1 MTPRAHQTLTNMS
14 KSFAALWRVITFP
27 FVLIFNILA
36 FPFRVIRR
44 ITQFLNTEPDERPLL
59 DTFSSLAA
67 EEQARES
74 FWGHLEALRAHLLRI
89 VIALAVGVGISFSFT
104 LPLMGYLARP
114 VGGLANLQ
122 AIQVTEEIGVFMR
135 VALTSGIAI
144 MLPYI
149 AFELWLFAAPGLRS
163 KERKFSLLGI
173 PFATILFLAGMAF
186 TYFVLLPAA
195 LPFLGSFTAISQFWT
210 ARDYFGFITGLMIWI
225 GLFFEFP
232 LVIYIL
238 TSVGFVKPNVLAQQW
253 RIAIVVIAIIA
264 AAVTPT
270 IDPVNMGLVMLPMTL
285 LYFVS
290 IGLSYIAYAGRKRRA
305 AEMEDSI

>member
-1 MTPRAHQTLTNMS
+1 MTTLL
-14 KSFAALWRVITFP
+14 KALWRVIIFP
-27 FVLIFNILA
+27 FVLIFNVIA
-36 FPFRVIRR
+36 SPFRVIRR
-44 ITQFLNTEPDERPLL
+44 ATQFLNTEPEDHPLM
-59 DTFSSLAA
+59 DTFSSLAT

-74 FWGHLEALRAHLLRI
+74 FWGHIEALRGHLLRI
-89 VIALAVGVGISFSFT
+89 VIALALGVGISFSFT
-104 LPLMGYLARP
+104 DPLMEYLARP
-114 VGGLANLQ
+114 VGGLEKLQ

-173 PFATILFLAGMAF
+173 PFATILFLGGMAF
-186 TYFVLLPAA
+186 TYYVLLPAA

-210 ARDYFGFITGLMIWI
+210 ASDYFGFVTGLMIWI

-232 LVIYIL
+232 LVIYVL
-238 TSVGFVKPNVLAQQW
+238 TAVGFVKPYILVRHW
-253 RIAIVVIAIIA
+253 RLAIVIISIIA

-270 IDPVNMGLVMLPMTL
+270 VDPVNMGLVMFPMSL

-290 IGLSYIAYAGRKRRA
+290 IGLSYIAYAGRQRNA
-305 AEMEDSI
+305 PEMEPSV